1 MIDEII
7 DAIGS
12 FIGLILD
19 EKEMEMKRQ
28 KKYKIISTISVII
41 ILFLIGFGIYA
52 VFFR

>member
-7 DAIGS
+7 NAIGD

-19 EKEMEMKRQ
+19 EKEKELKN
-28 KKYKIISTISVII
+28 KKLYKIVGIISSVII
-41 ILFLIGFGIYA
+41 IFLIGFGIYA